1 MKPTI
6 WSEARYPRDTK
17 LPATT
22 PRETDGSD
30 ETKQATNAYRS
41 EHQRDFDRLLFSAP
55 VRRLSDKT
63 QVWPMD
69 LNDGVRTRLTHSHE
83 VANLARSIGAK
94 IHAQCEKAFSAD
106 FHNVVAPIL
115 QAISICHDLGNPPF
129 GHQGETA
136 IARWFAER
144 PWIFVDLDNTRGARI
159 PMVPDNLRDE
169 FLQFDGN
176 PQSIRLLTRLQT
188 HVHDLGLDLTAATI
202 VSALKYPFPAS
213 NYGNPDNPISKKYGY
228 FASEYHIVEWARSA
242 TGLKEGQRHPITWI
256 MEACDDIA
264 YSVLDAD
271 DAMKKGVISPNDVLS
286 ILKKND
292 KICQKTIE
300 IIETSF
306 NKADALNKDRN
317 LINDIKISYLR
328 AALIDRLVDNASNRF
343 ITNVESINKYTH
355 QMPLMDGD
363 PLCDTL
369 KKVARDYAFCHADL
383 LRAEALGAQALTDLM
398 TWFWDAITT
407 RKNIDDIL
415 SRRTHPRAA
424 YIFSLI
430 SPNYKDAAANPRP
443 ETSPQGNL
451 VRYRE
456 LRLLTDMVSG
466 MTDTFALNLWTRLR
480 EMT

>member
-1 MKPTI
+1 M
-6 WSEARYPRDTK
+6 
-17 LPATT
+17 
-22 PRETDGSD
+22 
-30 ETKQATNAYRS
+30 
-41 EHQRDFDRLLFSAP
+41 
-55 VRRLSDKT
+55 
-63 QVWPMD
+63 
-69 LNDGVRTRLTHSHE
+69 
-83 VANLARSIGAK
+83 
-94 IHAQCEKAFSAD
+94 
-106 FHNVVAPIL
+106 
-115 QAISICHDLGNPPF
+115 
-129 GHQGETA
+129 
-136 IARWFAER
+136 
-144 PWIFVDLDNTRGARI
+144 I
-159 PMVPDNLRDE
+159 PENLRAE

-213 NYGNPDNPISKKYGY
+213 NYGKPDNPISKKYGY

-242 TGLKEGQRHPITWI
+242 TGIKEGQRHPLTWI

-271 DAMKKGVISPNDVLS
+271 DAMKKGVISPNDVLT

-292 KICQKTIE
+292 KISQKTISV
-300 IIETSF
+300 IEKSF
-306 NKADALNKDRN
+306 EKTDALNKDRN

-328 AALIDRLVDNASNRF
+328 AALIDSLVDNASNKF
-343 ITNVESINKYTH
+343 VTNLDNINKYTH
-355 QMPLMDGD
+355 QIPLMEDD

-407 RKNIDDIL
+407 RKNPNDIL

-443 ETSPQGNL
+443 ETSKEGNL